1 MLKNIRRKE
10 EEYGNGERRESDW
23 KLMEYGIYIRLSLD
37 MVEADAENSTLQLPY
52 SF

>member
-1 MLKNIRRKE
+1 MV
-10 EEYGNGERRESDW
+10 NGERRESDW
-23 KLMEYGIYIRLSLD
+23 KVMEYISVCPSLD